1 MSLPMAVGMMSVL
14 GISSIFV
21 IDQSASLQRSARAAA
36 PLP

>member
-21 IDQSASLQRSARAAA
+21 IDQSPRSSGPQAAA
-36 PLP
+36 LLP